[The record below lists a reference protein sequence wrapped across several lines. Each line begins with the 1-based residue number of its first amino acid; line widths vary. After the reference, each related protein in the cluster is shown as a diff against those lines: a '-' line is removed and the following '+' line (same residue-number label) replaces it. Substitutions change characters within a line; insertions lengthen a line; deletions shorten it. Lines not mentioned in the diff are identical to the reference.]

1 VIDYKNGAVHISAE
15 PGAGKTTLCLGIAS
29 EAIKGGGRVVWVC
42 RKMPNQERAT
52 EILWDI
58 SNKGYERLSI
68 LHLSGSLSSE
78 LDLILSSTVD
88 FGEGDVIIID
98 DWCENHGRA
107 KKGDIHAVNTLS
119 GSCEGTNLVITSSA
133 YEDASNASDGGW
145 VSRGG
150 KSIRNSLRTVF
161 LLNHPVKDGVKI
173 VSSNNSERY
182 LKMTSKGLKE
192 LIS

>member
-1 VIDYKNGAVHISAE
+1 
-15 PGAGKTTLCLGIAS
+15 
-29 EAIKGGGRVVWVC
+29 
-42 RKMPNQERAT
+42 M

-58 SNKGYERLSI
+58 SDRGYERLSI
-68 LHLSGSLSSE
+68 LHLSRSLSSE
-78 LDLILSSTVD
+78 LELILSSTED

-119 GSCEGTNLVITSSA
+119 ESCEGTNLVITSSA